1 MMIGVGSVKYS
12 EAKIT
17 VYDLKNFTKIGFRID
32 MAKFSYNRKTVSTKA
47 AVTKILKI
55 VLLISTTSTVDI

>member
-32 MAKFSYNRKTVSTKA
+32 MAKVFPT
-47 AVTKILKI
+47 I
-55 VLLISTTSTVDI
+55 VKQFPQKLLSPKS